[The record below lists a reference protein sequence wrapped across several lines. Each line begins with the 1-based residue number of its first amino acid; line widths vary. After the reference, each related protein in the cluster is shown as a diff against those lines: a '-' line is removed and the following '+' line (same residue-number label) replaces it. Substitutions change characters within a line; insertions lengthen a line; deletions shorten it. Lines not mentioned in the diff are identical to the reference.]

1 MVLGCCEEGESS
13 WHTLSKQS
21 SRSEEPMLNARR
33 PIGKSCFGQRM
44 PGDEVFFRIWR
55 GDALDFEDTGRVV
68 TVRKSTTKCFR
79 KLVLR

>member
-1 MVLGCCEEGESS
+1 MVLGCSEAGESS
-13 WHTLSKQS
+13 WHTLSRRP

-33 PIGKSCFGQRM
+33 PIWKSSFGQRM
-44 PGDEVFFRIWR
+44 PGDEVFSRIWR

-68 TVRKSTTKCFR
+68 TVQKSTTKCFR